1 VTGRLQVR
9 RFPHPAASEAIVTI
23 VATDGASARAQL
35 DADYT
40 PQFIRVARVVRD
52 RITDGTYPRLSLV
65 PGSRA
70 LAAELHLSPEVVLHG
85 LTILV
90 RAGYLRHIES
100 KPHQVIWD
108 GDPGAEAEGP
118 DLAGGGLVLSAG

>member
-1 VTGRLQVR
+1 V
-9 RFPHPAASEAIVTI
+9 II
-23 VATDGASARAQL
+23 VATDGASARAEL

-52 RITDGTYPRLSLV
+52 RIADGTYPRLSLV
-65 PGSRA
+65 PGSRV
-70 LAAELHLSPEVVLHG
+70 LAAELHVSPGVVLHG

-108 GDPGAEAEGP
+108 GGDQGAAEAEALH
-118 DLAGGGLVLSAG
+118 LAGGGLTLSAS

>member
-1 VTGRLQVR
+1 M
-9 RFPHPAASEAIVTI
+9 TI
-23 VATDGASARAQL
+23 VAADSANARAEL

-52 RITDGTYPRLSLV
+52 RIADGMYPRFSLV

-70 LAAELHLSPEVVLHG
+70 LAAELHVSPEVVLHA
-85 LTILV
+85 LATLV

-108 GDPGAEAEGP
+108 GNDQGAAASEAP
-118 DLAGGGLVLSAG
+118 CLADGGLTLAAS

>member
-1 VTGRLQVR
+1 MNT
-9 RFPHPAASEAIVTI
+9 
-23 VATDGASARAQL
+23 VATDGASARAEL

-40 PQFIRVARVVRD
+40 PQFIRVARAVRG

-70 LAAELHLSPEVVLHG
+70 LAAEFSISPEVVRHG
-85 LTILV
+85 LTVLV
-90 RAGYLRHIES
+90 RAGYLRHVES

-108 GDPGAEAEGP
+108 GGDQGA
-118 DLAGGGLVLSAG
+118 AGAPRLTRSAN

>member
-1 VTGRLQVR
+1 M
-9 RFPHPAASEAIVTI
+9 II
-23 VATDGASARAQL
+23 VATDGVSARAQL

-40 PQFIRVARVVRD
+40 PQFVRVARVVRG
-52 RITDGTYPRLSLV
+52 RIADGTYPRLSLL

-70 LAAELHLSPEVVLHG
+70 LATELHVSPEVVLHG

-108 GDPGAEAEGP
+108 GDPGVAEAEGP
-118 DLAGGGLVLSAG
+118 HLAGGGLALSAG

>member
-1 VTGRLQVR
+1 MTIL
-9 RFPHPAASEAIVTI
+9 AADSAN
-23 VATDGASARAQL
+23 ARAEL

-52 RITDGTYPRLSLV
+52 RITDGTYPRFSLV

-70 LAAELHLSPEVVLHG
+70 LAAELHVSPEVVLHA
-85 LTILV
+85 LAILV

-108 GDPGAEAEGP
+108 GYAQVAAAAEAP
-118 DLAGGGLVLSAG
+118 YLADGGLTLAAS

>member
-1 VTGRLQVR
+1 V
-9 RFPHPAASEAIVTI
+9 II
-23 VATDGASARAQL
+23 VATDGASARAEL

-52 RITDGTYPRLSLV
+52 RITDGTYPTLSLV

-70 LAAELHLSPEVVLHG
+70 LAAELDASPGVVLHG

-108 GDPGAEAEGP
+108 GGDQTAAEAEAP
-118 DLAGGGLVLSAG
+118 HLAGGELTLSAS